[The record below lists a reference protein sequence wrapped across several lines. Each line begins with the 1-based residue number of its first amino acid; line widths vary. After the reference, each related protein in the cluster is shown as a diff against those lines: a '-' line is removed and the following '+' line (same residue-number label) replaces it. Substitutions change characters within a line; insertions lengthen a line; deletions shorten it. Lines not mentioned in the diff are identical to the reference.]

1 VTRTIGVSAM
11 THFEPADD
19 SPMWS
24 PLVIDPPGPEEAR
37 ALSAATARLGEIS
50 ALARAKLD
58 AEIAERVAAAR
69 LHPDDVNAIA
79 CRVVKLIDLERLIG
93 EVSKRTAT
101 LLGVAMTVDAP
112 AADLPAAEVKP

>member
-1 VTRTIGVSAM
+1 M
-11 THFEPADD
+11 TPPLAAVDD

-24 PLVIDPPGPEEAR
+24 PPDMPGPEEAR
-37 ALSAATARLGEIS
+37 ALTADRLGEIS

-93 EVSKRTAT
+93 EVSRRVAT
-101 LLGVAMTVDAP
+101 LLGVV
-112 AADLPAAEVKP
+112 LP